1 MFVYVE
7 LNQAVLA
14 DDHYYLDEMRNE
26 NVYKQPVKISVIFIR
41 KILIKDLKMAYF
53 GVKCIMDQQF
63 YYAASPFSSSTSNV

>member
-1 MFVYVE
+1 
-7 LNQAVLA
+7 
-14 DDHYYLDEMRNE
+14 MRNE